1 MTSFAKRVFDGF
13 ARLQHGAQHAGASAN
28 GQCVLVVV
36 EAARERHEAP
46 RTIGL
51 GERLRPPGG

>member
-1 MTSFAKRVFDGF
+1 MTFFAKRVFDGLSD
-13 ARLQHGAQHAGASAN
+13 LQRGAQHAGSSAN

-51 GERLRPPGG
+51 GERLGSPRG